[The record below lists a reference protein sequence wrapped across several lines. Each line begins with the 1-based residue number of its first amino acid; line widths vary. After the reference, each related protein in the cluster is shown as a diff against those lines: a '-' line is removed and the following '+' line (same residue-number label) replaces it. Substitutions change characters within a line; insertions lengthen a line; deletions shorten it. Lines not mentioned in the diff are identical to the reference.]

1 VRTLVVIAYRDETS
15 AATAGEEAQRLVRH
29 LGIEPDAIAV
39 VRRDRTGRFHL
50 TTSHHPVAGEMSWGM
65 VWMLV
70 FALLFAP
77 PSSRRRHR
85 SGPDADPDAGLGAG
99 LGAGLD
105 PLLEMIARSGVDERF
120 QTEVRDRLDPGT
132 SALFLALGAVPP
144 DRAAATLG
152 RFGGE
157 VLQTTMTSAQVGA
170 LHELLHGAP
179 AVTPLNPSLS
189 AGRDPTRGTG

>member
-1 VRTLVVIAYRDETS
+1 MRTLVVIAYRDETS

-70 FALLFAP
+70 FALVFAP
-77 PSSRRRHR
+77 PSSGRRHR
-85 SGPDADPDAGLGAG
+85 SGPDADPD
-99 LGAGLD
+99 AGLD

-157 VLQTTMTSAQVGA
+157 VLQTAMTSAQAGA
-170 LHELLHGAP
+170 LRELLHGAP
-179 AVTPLNPSLS
+179 AVTPPNPALS
-189 AGRDPTRGTG
+189 AGRDPARGTG